1 MQFVGSSVDFRD
13 YVPLLCFALWM
24 SVIRCVRCVRCNV
37 LGALWMSVITFLCFV
52 LLYSPVVQ

>member
-24 SVIRCVRCVRCNV
+24 SVIRCVRCNV
-37 LGALWMSVITFLCFV
+37 LGAVWMSVITFLCFV
-52 LLYSPVVQ
+52 LLYGCP